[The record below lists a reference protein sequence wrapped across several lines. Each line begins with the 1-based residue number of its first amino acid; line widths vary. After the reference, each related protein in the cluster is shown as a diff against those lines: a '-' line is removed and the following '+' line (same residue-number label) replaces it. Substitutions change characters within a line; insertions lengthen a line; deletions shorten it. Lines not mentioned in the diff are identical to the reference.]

1 MASNKNCNIS
11 HWIRPEG
18 SAKVMARNAFF
29 RHGPLSMTTSPTA
42 SVLRIE
48 RIQARILDIPTIRPH
63 KLSFGAIQ
71 RQSPVIVQ
79 LWLSDG
85 ASGFGEA
92 ATIGGPSWNEESPES
107 IRHAIDSYLAPAV
120 IGQDAGRFEQLLQR
134 MDLACKG
141 NRFAKSAV
149 EQAAIDAVARSLGL
163 PVWQL
168 LGGKQRESLPLAWTL
183 ASGDSAKDIEEAEKM
198 LAARRHRIFK
208 LKIGA
213 RAPQDDVAHVARIAR
228 ALDGRASMTVD
239 VNQAWDGATARRY
252 LPEMIDA
259 GVGLIEQPVAQWNEE
274 ALRQLTATLPHT
286 ALVMADETVC
296 TPQDAMRLARH
307 NACHVFSLKIAKHGG
322 LLRTRAVADVARAA
336 DIGWYGGTMLETSV
350 GSAASAHVFATL
362 GGTHHNCE
370 LFGPQLL
377 VDDIVEQQMVLSDFA
392 LQLPDGPGFGLTV
405 VPERLDRFDRARQ
418 GLTPVHVDLGRASA
432 QPA

>member
-1 MASNKNCNIS
+1 
-11 HWIRPEG
+11 
-18 SAKVMARNAFF
+18 
-29 RHGPLSMTTSPTA
+29 MTTSPSA
-42 SVLRIE
+42 QALRIE
-48 RIQARILDIPTIRPH
+48 RIEARILDIPTIRPH

-107 IRHAIDSYLAPAV
+107 ILHAIDHYLAPAV
-120 IGQDAGRFEQLLQR
+120 IGQDAGRFELLLQR
-134 MDLACKG
+134 MDLACRG

-149 EQAAIDAVARSLGL
+149 EMAAIDAVARSLGL
-163 PVWQL
+163 PAWQL
-168 LGGKQRESLPLAWTL
+168 LGGKQRDSLPLAWTL
-183 ASGDSAKDIEEAEKM
+183 ASGDSAKDIDEAEKM
-198 LAARRHRIFK
+198 LALRRHRIFK

-239 VNQAWDGATARRY
+239 VNQAWDGATARRW
-252 LPEMIDA
+252 LPAMIDA

-274 ALRQLTATLPHT
+274 ALRQLTVTLPHT

-307 NACHVFSLKIAKHGG
+307 GACHVFSLKVAKHGG

-336 DIGWYGGTMLETSV
+336 DIGWYGGTMLETSI
-350 GSAASAHVFATL
+350 GSAASAHVFSTL

-377 VDDIVEQQMVLSDFA
+377 VDDIVEQPMAITDFA

-405 VPERLDRFDRARQ
+405 VPERLERFDRARQ
-418 GLTPVHVDLGRASA
+418 GLAPVHVDMGRASA
-432 QPA
+432 PAA